1 MFCSKCGTII
11 EDGEKFCKSC
21 GNSLTE
27 KIIKDEV
34 SLGFFFLCILIPLI
48 GIINFF
54 MYRKEFPKRSKTYLS
69 WSIGA
74 MIGYYIFM
82 SLQN

>member
-1 MFCSKCGTII
+1 MFCQKCGSKIEEII
-11 EDGEKFCKSC
+11 KFCPSC
-21 GNSLTE
+21 GNSLIDKQE
-27 KIIKDEV
+27 IKDEV
-34 SLGFFFLCILIPLI
+34 SIGMFVLCILIPLV

-82 SLQN
+82 SL